1 MYHALIIDDEKPAQI
16 AISALGSWH
25 DLGIELPFTA
35 NNGKDGLFSMREL
48 HPDIVFVDMQMPLMN
63 GLEFLK
69 TASAEFPGTK
79 FIIISGYDYFE
90 YAQSGI
96 KHGAIDYLLKPV
108 VEDELNSAL
117 KKAVELLNNDRNI
130 EDIQPIP
137 KDSHIPPEKIAE
149 IIKDYIDQNY
159 CQDIKISMFSDKYF
173 FSKEY
178 LSRLFKKKYSSGI
191 YEYALTLRMER
202 ALALL
207 QDRNLQIQEIS
218 ERLGYSNNNYFS
230 KAFKNYFNV
239 SPSDYRATLY

>member
-159 CQDIKISMFSDKYF
+159 CQDIKISMFSEKYF

>member
-239 SPSDYRATLY
+239 SPSDYRDTLY